1 MGASQDAAL
10 VHCFSPEVWS
20 LLIVRRTEK
29 NLSWAESALCVRDV
43 SSCLVC
49 GYVYLCVC
57 VCVQKGYLCVCT
69 TMQPLLCCAF
79 FCLQNLKESN
89 VCFLEV

>member
-57 VCVQKGYLCVCT
+57 VCRKVIYVYVQQCS
-69 TMQPLLCCAF
+69 P
-79 FCLQNLKESN
+79 
-89 VCFLEV
+89 CFVVHFSVSKT

>member
-57 VCVQKGYLCVCT
+57 RKVIYVYVQQCS
-69 TMQPLLCCAF
+69 P
-79 FCLQNLKESN
+79 
-89 VCFLEV
+89 CFVVHFSVSKT